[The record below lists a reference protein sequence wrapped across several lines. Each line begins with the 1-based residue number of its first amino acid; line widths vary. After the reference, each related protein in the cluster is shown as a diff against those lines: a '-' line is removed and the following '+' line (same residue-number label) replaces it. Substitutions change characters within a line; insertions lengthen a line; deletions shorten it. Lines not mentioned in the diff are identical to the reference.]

1 MLSFLSVWSFPNPCV
16 PPASRQAEQ
25 ALNRAGPAPSWCRAG
40 TGQAGIS
47 SEISG
52 LCKKSQKVCLT
63 EAKPTIIR
71 NQIFPLERRGSLGEI
86 FEV

>member
-1 MLSFLSVWSFPNPCV
+1 
-16 PPASRQAEQ
+16 
-25 ALNRAGPAPSWCRAG
+25 
-40 TGQAGIS
+40 
-47 SEISG
+47 
-52 LCKKSQKVCLT
+52 VCLT